1 MRRSDS
7 LETKACCKIT
17 SNWDVSEEL
26 LEWSRRGATVLGRGR
41 HAELPCSFQP
51 INLRAASEGHVP
63 APARADSC
71 ANVMQELEEQSGSI
85 GAASR
90 LSPPCCSH
98 GGPSVWQLGARGR
111 RRAQRHCCCFHKAF
125 PGVSWRSSAARSV
138 TNPSSLSAAAAW
150 AVGHRESPTSPAWL

>member
-98 GGPSVWQLGARGR
+98 GGPGEPKRPRADTSASGPCRETGGESRQPTPPSCWLRGE
-111 RRAQRHCCCFHKAF
+111 
-125 PGVSWRSSAARSV
+125 SWSHLQ
-138 TNPSSLSAAAAW
+138 TK
-150 AVGHRESPTSPAWL
+150 